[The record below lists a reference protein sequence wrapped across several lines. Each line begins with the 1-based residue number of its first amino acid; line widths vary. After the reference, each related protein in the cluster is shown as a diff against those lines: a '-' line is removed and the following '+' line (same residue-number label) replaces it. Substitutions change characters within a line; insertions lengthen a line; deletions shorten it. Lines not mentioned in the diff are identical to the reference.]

1 MTSKVF
7 VDPVKFSAWR
17 VTSSTDAVVP
27 NGQEFMYDPIKCP
40 ERLHCHGTVDRE
52 QGLTM
57 KYSVLNAQDI

>member
-52 QGLTM
+52 
-57 KYSVLNAQDI
+57 